1 MQNINISHKVEHN
14 FWKNKFEKLIDF
26 LHSKI
31 HNWFDKDDKYI
42 DVVNDMYQEN
52 DLNDEDIQDLD
63 LSKNDDL
70 EI

>member
-1 MQNINISHKVEHN
+1 MDQFFCVYK
-14 FWKNKFEKLIDF
+14 KLINF

-42 DVVNDMYQEN
+42 DVINDMYKDN
-52 DLNDEDIQDLD
+52 ILDDEDINYLE
-63 LSKNDDL
+63 LEKNEEDL